1 MNPPPLHRS
10 TPAELKDRLEVERR
24 GLPFLAYRDAKGAQ
38 VLVVIEP
45 ETERLT
51 VGRAAGS
58 DIWIDWDSEVS
69 RLHVEL
75 QRRGD
80 DWTVVDDGL
89 SRNGTFVNGER
100 LQGRRRLAAGDEI
113 RTGDTVLTFSA
124 AGGADTSETS
134 LAGEQ
139 PGAAS
144 LTEMQRKI
152 LLALCRP
159 FADGAAYAT
168 PATNQQIADEV
179 FLSVDAVKKHL
190 RTLFGKFAV
199 EDVPQ
204 NQKRASLV
212 ERAFQTGAVLRR
224 EL

>member
-24 GLPFLAYRDAKGAQ
+24 GLPFLAYRDAKGEQ
-38 VLVVIEP
+38 VLLVVEP

-58 DIWIDWDSEVS
+58 DVWLDWDSEVS
-69 RLHVEL
+69 RLHAEL
-75 QRRGD
+75 QRRGE
-80 DWTVVDDGL
+80 DWTIVDDGL

-113 RTGDTVLTFSA
+113 RAGDTIITFSTP
-124 AGGADTSETS
+124 GDADASETS

-152 LLALCRP
+152 LVALCRP

-190 RTLFGKFAV
+190 RTLFGKFAI

-204 NQKRASLV
+204 NQKRAALV